1 MLSRFHRKIGSIM
14 ELLAILMAT
23 LAPTVSQALAA
34 SRGEKTV
41 SGAHCF
47 MPSMRDHVPDIKSGP
62 HPLMSDGQACG
73 DCGLLA
79 HMSDKRLSPSRFG
92 QSRTNSVIRTSV
104 PAGREREARHSQYAT
119 PRRKC
124 VREGESK

>member
-1 MLSRFHRKIGSIM
+1 MLSRFHRKIGSIK

-79 HMSDKRLSPSRFG
+79 HMSVVPSVQAPFAITVRAIAHEFG
-92 QSRTNSVIRTSV
+92 DSDVGTRRART
-104 PAGREREARHSQYAT
+104 
-119 PRRKC
+119 
-124 VREGESK
+124 